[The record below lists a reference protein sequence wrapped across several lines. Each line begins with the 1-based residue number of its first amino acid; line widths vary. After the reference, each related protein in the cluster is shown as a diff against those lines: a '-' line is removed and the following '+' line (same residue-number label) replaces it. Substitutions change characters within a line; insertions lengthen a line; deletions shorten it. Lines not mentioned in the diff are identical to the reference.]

1 MTHLIRVTDEVVTDL
16 ADLVDIARSIT
27 QMLDDGGLS
36 RSQRAR
42 LMADYADA
50 HAEIN
55 EMLDCG

>member
-1 MTHLIRVTDEVVTDL
+1 MPLSLDTRTDL
-16 ADLVDIARSIT
+16 AELVDIARSIT

-55 EMLDCG
+55 GLLGCD